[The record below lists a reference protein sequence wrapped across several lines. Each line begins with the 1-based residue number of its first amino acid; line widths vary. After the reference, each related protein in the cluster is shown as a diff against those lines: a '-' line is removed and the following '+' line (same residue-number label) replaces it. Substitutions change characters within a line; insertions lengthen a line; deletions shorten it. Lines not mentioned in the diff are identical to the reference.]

1 MKHRPQFFIGMALAT
16 LGAFPCVASAQFT
29 DTFNT
34 LNPDWIT
41 NRYAPAG
48 FASTMFNGDNRL
60 QLTIDET
67 GSTANRPLTFDSS
80 FYNTQ
85 GKQRASG
92 ITGLWTLSAEVYVAS
107 AFATTT
113 GPLVGTSLWAHTGTT
128 PEGGDYM
135 TIGFTNASS
144 TDPVNPMAADR
155 EFRFRVFN
163 TQTANWID
171 LGVPVGFVFDT
182 WHSLS
187 GTSTGTTFEYRIDD
201 DLAYT
206 AATTAGEDLMDAMIQ
221 GYNFGETGS
230 YSVYWD
236 NVTASAIPEPAT
248 AVLAAGLA
256 VLGIAALRRRRL
268 TK

>member
-1 MKHRPQFFIGMALAT
+1 MIKISLLLAALGT
-16 LGAFPCVASAQFT
+16 FPGVAAAQFI
-29 DTFNT
+29 DTFDT
-34 LNPDWIT
+34 LNPAWIT

-48 FASTMFNGDNRL
+48 FAPTMFDGDNRL

-67 GSTANRPLTFDSS
+67 GSTANRDFTFDGL

-92 ITGLWTLSAEVYVAS
+92 ITGLWTLSAEVYVSS

-113 GPLVGTSLWAHTGTT
+113 GPLVSAELWAHTGTT
-128 PEGGDYM
+128 PAGGDYM
-135 TIGFTNASS
+135 TIGFTNASP
-144 TDPVNPMAADR
+144 TDPLNPAAADR

-182 WHSLS
+182 WHTLS
-187 GTSTGTTFEYRIDD
+187 GTSTGNTFEYRIDN

-206 AATTAGEDLMDAMIQ
+206 QATTAGEDLLDAMIQ
-221 GYNFGETGS
+221 GYNFSEAGS

-248 AVLAAGLA
+248 TVLCVGLA
-256 VLGIAALRRRRL
+256 MLGIVCFCRRR
-268 TK
+268 TAK